1 MLPILSVA
9 RGLPLAPDVVLDIIS
24 FSEAVNL
31 HGFIVKTD
39 VAADKP
45 DTVIAVPSE
54 VIIGDVDLAKD
65 SRENHFPFYPLRRYP
80 IIVFVDFQFCAV
92 CLCGRDHLVCPSE
105 IGINRCFSA
114 ITDTPFRTEQ
124 ARNMIIAGCNHDCAD
139 IRFHR
144 VQHLLSVCVSRDVVF
159 LTLFSNTLF
168 AWIANGDEF

>member
-9 RGLPLAPDVVLDIIS
+9 LGLPLPPDVVLDIIP

-39 VAADKP
+39 VAADKS

-54 VIIGDVDLAKD
+54 VIVGDVDLAED
-65 SRENHFPFYPLRRYP
+65 TCENHFPFYPFRRYP
-80 IIVFVDFQFCAV
+80 VIVFVDFQFCAV
-92 CLCGRDHLVCPSE
+92 RLCGCDHLVCPSE
-105 IGINRCFSA
+105 IGVNRCFSA
-114 ITDTPFRTEQ
+114 ITDTSFRTEQ
-124 ARNMIIAGCNHDCAD
+124 ARNMIVAGCNHDSAD

-159 LTLFSNTLF
+159 FTLFGNTLF
-168 AWIANGDEF
+168 AWIANCDEF